1 MDVYK
6 CSASITWSAWGTSEA
21 KWNEGYSLSVTQVWI
36 SAGDVV
42 LVSLREFQN
51 DKCDVILKYTSEEVR
66 MLKAEDEIPENIEAN
81 ENNDDNIEFA
91 EKQGGDD
98 DSDSDEDSE
107 ESDSD
112 EEIEVPKK
120 LAEKDIDDIWLPFHS
135 SIIYEFKAFNAQND
149 FFITNA
155 PTYNKSGLIKIEN
168 SIQQTCDM
176 LKSIIL
182 QIKVWP

>member
-1 MDVYK
+1 
-6 CSASITWSAWGTSEA
+6 
-21 KWNEGYSLSVTQVWI
+21 LSVTQVWI

-120 LAEKDIDDIWLPFHS
+120 LAEKDIDDI
-135 SIIYEFKAFNAQND
+135 
-149 FFITNA
+149 
-155 PTYNKSGLIKIEN
+155 
-168 SIQQTCDM
+168 
-176 LKSIIL
+176 
-182 QIKVWP
+182 